1 MFLICLDG
9 DIMQL
14 FIDWLITFV
23 YSLRDLWNMLITPIS
38 SSIDIFGIKIDLGF
52 SVSPIA
58 IIGVGFILT
67 LLIFKLAKLLPF
79 A

>member
-1 MFLICLDG
+1 
-9 DIMQL
+9 MQL